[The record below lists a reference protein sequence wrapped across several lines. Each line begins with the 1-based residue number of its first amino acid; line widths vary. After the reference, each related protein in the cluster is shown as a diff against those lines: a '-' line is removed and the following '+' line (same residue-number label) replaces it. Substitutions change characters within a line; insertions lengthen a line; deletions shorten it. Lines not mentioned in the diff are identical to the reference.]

1 MDIEELGLSVRAY
14 NGVKRY
20 GINTTEELAERIDEF
35 CKHAPKFGAEARE
48 ALKSSDFTLKSE
60 RKGTTAMIAPQM
72 KTPPA
77 DVKTAVT
84 DKYTEAYNLNVRI
97 CVNAQMA
104 QRNLYEVCKGL
115 KEMRDD
121 KLYKELGYSNF
132 EDYCEGEVGFGR
144 MQAHRLIAIADK
156 LPKDFV
162 TSMLQIGTTKLALL
176 AKLDEPQREE
186 LQQTVDV
193 ESTSVRELKAKI
205 AELEKDLKTQQD
217 NYSMHTKRREDEIA
231 GYKERQDKL
240 LTRNKQLVGELDK
253 AESDLDKAENDLD
266 EAKDTIQSLTKQIE
280 EMENRPIDVYEDT
293 AKVNELTHQ
302 IEEMQIEHAAKI
314 ARLQSE
320 YKSKEAGEPEVCKAV
335 FQAYLTSAADALHR
349 LCDFAEEHK
358 LAEEFNY
365 YIARINKLISH
376 AESEA
381 ARIGGK

>member
-1 MDIEELGLSVRAY
+1 MNIEELGLSVRAY
-14 NGVKRY
+14 NAVKRY

-35 CKHAPKFGAEARE
+35 CKHAQKFGEEARE
-48 ALKSSDFTLKSE
+48 ALKSE

-77 DVKTAVT
+77 DVSTAVT

-97 CVNAQMA
+97 CVNAQAA
-104 QRNLYEVCKGL
+104 QQNLWEMCKGL
-115 KEMRDD
+115 KEMRDG

-132 EDYCEGEVGFGR
+132 EDYCEGEVGLSRF
-144 MQAHRLIAIADK
+144 MAYKYAAIADMK
-156 LPKDFV
+156 NV
-162 TSMLQIGTTKLALL
+162 ESIQQIGVTKLSLL
-176 AKLDEPQREE
+176 AKLDESQREE

-205 AELEKDLKTQQD
+205 TELEKEKGKLIDD
-217 NYSMHTKRREDEIA
+217 IKRAGDEKA

-240 LTRNKQLVGELDK
+240 LTRNKQLVSELERTENERDK
-253 AESDLDKAENDLD
+253 LESDLDETKETVQCLEKQLEELEN
-266 EAKDTIQSLTKQIE
+266 K
-280 EMENRPIDVYEDT
+280 PVDVYENT
-293 AKVNELTHQ
+293 AKINELNQ
-302 IEEMQIEHAAKI
+302 KISEMEIEHTAKI
-314 ARLQSE
+314 ARLRSE
-320 YKSKEAGEPEVCKAV
+320 YQSKEAGEPDVRKAV

-358 LAEEFNY
+358 PAEEFNY

-381 ARIGGK
+381 TRIGGK

>member
-1 MDIEELGLSVRAY
+1 MDIEDLGLSVRTY
-14 NGVKRY
+14 NAVKRY

-35 CKHAPKFGAEARE
+35 CKHAPKYGAEARE
-48 ALKSSDFTLKSE
+48 ALSKVN
-60 RKGTTAMIAPQM
+60 APQSGVIVES
-72 KTPPA
+72 A
-77 DVKTAVT
+77 E
-84 DKYTEAYNLNVRI
+84 YTRAIRLHRCI
-97 CVNAQMA
+97 CANAQAA
-104 QRNLYEVCKGL
+104 QESLYEMCKAL
-115 KEMRDD
+115 KEMRDSR
-121 KLYKELGYSNF
+121 LYRELGYSELN
-132 EDYCEGEVGFGR
+132 DYCKSELGMSDRTVYKYISIAENFAADDNLVKSSSLIGR
-144 MQAHRLIAIADK
+144 E
-156 LPKDFV
+156 
-162 TSMLQIGTTKLALL
+162 KLALL
-176 AKLDEPQREE
+176 AKLDEQERTEITQNTDLE
-186 LQQTVDV
+186 N
-193 ESTSVRELKAKI
+193 TSVRELKAKI
-205 AELEKDLKTQQD
+205 TELEKEKGKLIDD
-217 NYSMHTKRREDEIA
+217 IKRAGDEKA

-335 FQAYLTSAADALHR
+335 FQAYLTSAAD
-349 LCDFAEEHK
+349 
-358 LAEEFNY
+358 EFSY

-381 ARIGGK
+381 TRIGGK

>member
-1 MDIEELGLSVRAY
+1 MCGIVGFTGNKQAAPVLLDGLSKLEYRGYDSAGIAVRDGE
-14 NGVKRY
+14 NKTEIIKEKGKLIDDIKRA
-20 GINTTEELAERIDEF
+20 GDE
-35 CKHAPKFGAEARE
+35 K
-48 ALKSSDFTLKSE
+48 
-60 RKGTTAMIAPQM
+60 
-72 KTPPA
+72 
-77 DVKTAVT
+77 
-84 DKYTEAYNLNVRI
+84 
-97 CVNAQMA
+97 
-104 QRNLYEVCKGL
+104 
-115 KEMRDD
+115 
-121 KLYKELGYSNF
+121 
-132 EDYCEGEVGFGR
+132 
-144 MQAHRLIAIADK
+144 
-156 LPKDFV
+156 
-162 TSMLQIGTTKLALL
+162 
-176 AKLDEPQREE
+176 
-186 LQQTVDV
+186 
-193 ESTSVRELKAKI
+193 
-205 AELEKDLKTQQD
+205 
-217 NYSMHTKRREDEIA
+217 A

-358 LAEEFNY
+358 PAEEFSY

-381 ARIGGK
+381 TRIGGK